1 MLGLWLF
8 LRVSPRHAHAQHVR
22 KNTKGHLRARTKR
35 CPFVFFAHVP
45 EAHVYA
51 EGRDIDGC
59 FASGDTRSS
68 IRVYTGR
75 RDREASVDTRI
86 HLLKIQLDK
95 IHCAQ
100 YNLIKDNSTP
110 TTHFRKGEQA
120 YENSL

>member
-1 MLGLWLF
+1 M
-8 LRVSPRHAHAQHVR
+8 PRGAISTDALH
-22 KNTKGHLRARTKR
+22 
-35 CPFVFFAHVP
+35 P
-45 EAHVYA
+45 E
-51 EGRDIDGC
+51 
-59 FASGDTRSS
+59 